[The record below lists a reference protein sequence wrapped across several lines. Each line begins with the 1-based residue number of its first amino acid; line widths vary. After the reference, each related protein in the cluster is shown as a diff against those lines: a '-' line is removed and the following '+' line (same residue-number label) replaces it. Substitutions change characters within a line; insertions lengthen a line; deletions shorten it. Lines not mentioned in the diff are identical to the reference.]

1 MNAPTM
7 LNVHD
12 IRCVRGGRTLFS
24 HMSFAVASGE
34 SLLLHGPNGI
44 GKSSLLRM
52 IAGLLPCASG
62 SIEHNG
68 AIALAD
74 EHPALDPDRCLRDAL
89 SLWARIDG
97 ADAADV
103 DGALARFALDRL
115 ADVPV
120 RMLSTGQRKRAG
132 LARTLASGA
141 RLWLLDEPGNG
152 LDTASLGALGAA
164 MDRHVSDGGA
174 ILAASHL
181 DLPHSFGRTINVAEF
196 AR

>member
-1 MNAPTM
+1 MM
-7 LNVHD
+7 LSAHD
-12 IRCVRGGRTLFS
+12 ICCIRGGRSLFS
-24 HMSFAVASGE
+24 RLSFTVASGE

-74 EHPALDPDRCLRDAL
+74 EHPALDPDRHLRDAL
-89 SLWARIDG
+89 ALWAQIDG
-97 ADAADV
+97 TKAAQLD
-103 DGALARFALDRL
+103 DALARFSLDRL

-132 LARTLASGA
+132 LARTLASRA

-164 MDRHVSDGGA
+164 MDRHLAEGGA
-174 ILAASHL
+174 IVAASHL
-181 DLPHSFGRTINVAEF
+181 DLPHSFGRAINVTEF
-196 AR
+196 AQ